1 MYMVSQSTKA
11 IHQEKEILSTNSA
24 RTDKYPYKENESQ
37 PLSHPTQ
44 KLIHDNPIVKNHKTF
59 RQKIDIGVGR
69 FS

>member
-1 MYMVSQSTKA
+1 MHKLQRGGYSVNISGPG
-11 IHQEKEILSTNSA
+11 EKCV
-24 RTDKYPYKENESQ
+24 YKENEYQ

-59 RQKIDIGVGR
+59 RQKIDMGVGR